1 MLARLYVITLLL
13 ASCAHR
19 HTPDDTVVVVIDTPM
34 NTADPRYALSNYD
47 AKLSKLVYS
56 GLTAVDTPTGEPRLD
71 LARAI
76 DRIDDQTWD
85 ITLRDD
91 ARFSDGSP
99 VTAADVARTF
109 ASVIAKDSGS
119 LFQRG
124 FEERYAAIDVIDR
137 GHLRFHL
144 TRPIASLLAD
154 LDFGILSATDLGA
167 GPYIMRELTG
177 ETVELDANLHFYGPH
192 PKTPHVQIRFVRDA
206 AARTLMLVGGSADL
220 LQNSMRP
227 DLVDDIAERP
237 RVQVA
242 SAPSSI
248 LTYLMMNNE
257 DPALRDVRV
266 RQAIALA
273 IDRRAIV
280 AAQFQGRAVL
290 ATGWLPPAYWAYNG
304 DVVHWQRDLPRARQL
319 LAQAGQ
325 PHLHLVYK
333 TSSDAFRIA
342 IARVLAAQLAEA
354 GIEVE
359 VRAFE
364 FATFFSDIKRG
375 SFQLATMQSGED
387 EPDSLYMHFH
397 STRIPD
403 DGNRDA
409 GNRWRYRNAEV
420 DRLTLDVRRE
430 LDPVRR
436 KAAYARV
443 QQILADEVPIVPLWH
458 EDNIVLSARDLA
470 GYAITPNARFAGL
483 VGVVKQRH

>member
-13 ASCAHR
+13 ASCARR
-19 HTPDDTVVVVIDTPM
+19 HTPDDTIVVVIDTPM
-34 NTADPRYALSNYD
+34 NTVDPRYALSSYD
-47 AKLSKLVYS
+47 AKLSKLVYA
-56 GLTAVDTPTGEPRLD
+56 GLTAVDTPSGEPRLD

-76 DRIDDQTWD
+76 DRVDDQTFD
-85 ITLRDD
+85 IALRDD
-91 ARFSDGSP
+91 AHFSDGSP
-99 VTAADVARTF
+99 VTAEDVARTF

-124 FEERYAAIDVIDR
+124 FEERYAAIDVVDR
-137 GHLRFHL
+137 LHLRFHL

-154 LDFGILSATDLGA
+154 LDFGILSATGLGA
-167 GPYIMRELTG
+167 GPYVLRELTA
-177 ETVELDANLHFYGPH
+177 ERVALDANAHFFGAV
-192 PKTPHVQIRFVRDA
+192 PKLPHVEILFVRDA

-220 LQNSMRP
+220 VQNSMRP
-227 DLVDDIAERP
+227 DLVDDIAARP
-237 RVQVA
+237 NLRVA
-242 SAPSSI
+242 SAPSAI

-273 IDRRAIV
+273 LDRPAII
-280 AAQFQGRAVL
+280 AAQFEGRAVL
-290 ATGWLPPAYWAYNG
+290 ATGWLPPTYWAYNG
-304 DVVHWQRDLPRARQL
+304 DVVHWQRDLPRARRL
-319 LAQAGQ
+319 LAEAGV

-333 TSSDAFRIA
+333 TSNDAFRIA
-342 IARVLAAQLAEA
+342 IARLLAAQLAEV

-375 SFQLATMQSGED
+375 SFQLATMQSGEV

-420 DRLTLDVRRE
+420 DALSLAVRRE
-430 LDPVRR
+430 LDPERR
-436 KAAYARV
+436 KAAYGRI
-443 QQILADEVPIVPLWH
+443 QQILAAEVPIIPLWH

-470 GYAITPNARFAGL
+470 GYTITPNARFAGL
-483 VGVVKQRH
+483 ASVVKQRH